1 MLTTVWLILG
11 ALSFAAIVEHAGFL
25 DRLLQP
31 IVSWA
36 RSTGTLIS
44 SVVGAGIGLN
54 VIAGDQYVAD
64 VLPARMFRK
73 EFQRRGLAPQNLS
86 AAVENAGTVTSVLIP
101 WNSCGAYIA
110 GVLGVSTISYLPYCF
125 FNILSPI
132 LAVVFGFLGF
142 KVVRLPGDPAAPETP
157 PSTRGAVLPEPQ
169 PEPKEA

>member
-11 ALSFAAIVEHAGFL
+11 ALSFAAIVEYAGFL
-25 DRLLQP
+25 NRLLQP
-31 IVSWA
+31 IVSVA
-36 RSTGTLIS
+36 RSTGTLIG

-73 EFQRRGLAPQNLS
+73 EFQQRGLAPQNLS

-101 WNSCGAYIA
+101 WNSCGAYIV

-142 KVVRLPGDPAAPETP
+142 KVIRLPGDPAVSKTP
-157 PSTRGAVLPEPQ
+157 TSTRGTVLPEPQ